1 MTQDTR
7 RSFFSRLTAG
17 MVALGIGA
25 TAVPAAAAGAPFQP
39 ARHPEDDWLDSIP
52 GKHRFFLDA
61 TSPRGAGQAIVYTT
75 NFLMASKSGYDL
87 GDAENA
93 IVICLRHEATPFAFT
108 DAMWAKF
115 GGPIGARLSFNDPK
129 TSKAP
134 TLNVYGTAGY
144 GEALPNRNITLG
156 TLAGRGVH
164 FAVCGLA
171 TRLFATAAANA
182 NGSTPDAVYNE
193 LTANL
198 ITNAHLTAAGVVA
211 VNRAQE
217 RGYSFLY
224 VG

>member
-1 MTQDTR
+1 MTHDTR

-17 MVALGIGA
+17 VAAFGIGA
-25 TAVPAAAAGAPFQP
+25 TTVPVQAAGTSFQP
-39 ARHPEDDWLDSIP
+39 ARHPEDDWLDGIP

-75 NFLMASKSGYDL
+75 NFLTASKSGYNLD
-87 GDAENA
+87 DADSA
-93 IVICLRHEATPFAFT
+93 IVLCLRHEATPFAFT
-108 DAMWAKF
+108 DAMWAKY
-115 GGPIGARLSFNDPK
+115 GGPIGARLGFNDPK
-129 TSKAP
+129 TTKAP
-134 TLNVYGTAGY
+134 VINVYGTAGY
-144 GEALPNRNITLG
+144 GDALPNRNITLG

-164 FAVCGLA
+164 FAVCGVA
-171 TRLFATAAANA
+171 TRLFATAVAAANG
-182 NGSTPDAVYNE
+182 GSADAIYKE